1 MAEEGAAANNANK
14 KEIFENCVPFSDC
27 ISETN
32 NTQGGRF
39 KAEDLDVVMPIY
51 NLIEY
56 CDNHSKTSLWQYYRD
71 KPALTNYWCY

>member
-14 KEIFENCVPFSDC
+14 KEIFENCAPFSDC

-39 KAEDLDVVMPIY
+39 GCCYANIY
-51 NLIEY
+51 LNRIL
-56 CDNHSKTSLWQYYRD
+56 
-71 KPALTNYWCY
+71 